1 MKFVTR
7 SRRTCFRS
15 CCANGRAA
23 NPIEERDARGERGG
37 GPVAVG
43 LGEPGEPGGRAGG
56 RAGDLGEPGATSPA
70 VAVGWRQAGPPRPS
84 PFPLA
89 ANLPAPVAGRSGRAR
104 ASRSPGSVRRPAPLS
119 LPAAGARCRS
129 ERAGRASAPFPL
141 PLGGKSACPVA
152 GRSGR
157 ARASR
162 SPGSVRPPAPLS
174 LPAAGARCRSERASG
189 RASRQGLRALPPS
202 PWRQICLP
210 GGREKRQSE
219 GVPEPRLRSA
229 AGPAVPGSRWRPVPE
244 RGERASRQGLRALP
258 PSPWRQIC
266 LPGGREKRQSEGVPE
281 PRLRSAAGPAVPGSR
296 WRPVPERGERASRQG
311 LRALPPFPLAA
322 NLPAR
327 WPGEAAERGR
337 PGAPAPFGR
346 RPRCPWQPL
355 APGAGAGRAG
365 EQAGPPRP
373 SPLPLGGKS
382 ACPVAGRSGRARASR
397 SPGSVRPPAPLSLAA
412 AGAR

>member
-1 MKFVTR
+1 MEIRDKEQALSVTWVNLGLIYPGLAWGRHRR
-7 SRRTCFRS
+7 SAWVSPREATWQQ
-15 CCANGRAA
+15 AA
-23 NPIEERDARGERGG
+23 RKQPRGYNVLMYTHKIVTGEAAERGR
-37 GPVAVG
+37 
-43 LGEPGEPGGRAGG
+43 PGAPAPFGGR
-56 RAGDLGEPGATSPA
+56 
-70 VAVGWRQAGPPRPS
+70 PRCPWQ
-84 PFPLA
+84 PLA
-89 ANLPAPVAGRSGRAR
+89 PVPER
-104 ASRSPGSVRRPAPLS
+104 ASG
-119 LPAAGARCRS
+119 
-129 ERAGRASAPFPL
+129 RAGRASAPFPL
-141 PLGGKSACPVA
+141 PLGGKSACPRGREKRQSEGVPEPRLRSAA
-152 GRSGR
+152 GP
-157 ARASR
+157 AV
-162 SPGSVRPPAPLS
+162 PGSRWRPVP
-174 LPAAGARCRSERASG
+174 ERASG
-189 RASRQGLRALPPS
+189 RAGRASAPFPPS

-244 RGERASRQGLRALP
+244 RASGRAGRASAPFP

-281 PRLRSAAGPAVPGSR
+281 PRLRSAAGPAVPAGR
-296 WRPVPERGERASRQG
+296 WRPVPERASRQG

-346 RPRCPWQPL
+346 RPRCPCRPL
-355 APGAGAGRAG
+355 APGAGAG

-397 SPGSVRPPAPLSLAA
+397 SPGSVRPPAPLSLPA
-412 AGAR
+412 AGARCRNPLQAEAPGSAPPPDARLAAPPRPSGAARGRAP